1 MERDIF
7 FSDLTRAE
15 QRFRLQENIREL
27 FSLLDPR
34 HVTKDFSATP
44 TFDCDEAESFDITLT
59 ANITGVTLKNAYKG
73 RKVTIIFIQNAIGG
87 YTVAWTTTVKLV
99 GGAFTITTTASVGSA
114 ITLQYDGSNW
124 WEISRALNLQ

>member
-73 RKVTIIFIQNAIGG
+73 RKVTIIFIQGG
-87 YTVAWTTTVKLV
+87 SGSYTVAWTTTVKLV